1 MSTIIKNIG
10 KGNKLNSE
18 ANLPIWTKGRKHQG
32 YQTIISCN
40 PRKWKRT
47 RTHLWRRQR
56 RRLRQF
62 SEEML
67 QSSGGNRTV
76 YPMHRQASAVSLPMC
91 FLQRFNYSL
100 LPASRFR
107 IGNRTDGHCRE
118 VRANDT
124 GHQGTRQQGKVAA
137 CSFLI
142 CSLTKH
148 EIMQDEMGGT
158 HRMFEGDGMYS
169 DCCQCILID
178 VYVFLL
184 FVHVFLSL
192 SMYSYCCLCIL
203 RRGCPG
209 WGFSVLFPQL

>member
-1 MSTIIKNIG
+1 
-10 KGNKLNSE
+10 
-18 ANLPIWTKGRKHQG
+18 
-32 YQTIISCN
+32 
-40 PRKWKRT
+40 
-47 RTHLWRRQR
+47 
-56 RRLRQF
+56 
-62 SEEML
+62 ML
-67 QSSGGNRTV
+67 QSSSGNRTV

-107 IGNRTDGHCRE
+107 IGNRTDGHCTE

-158 HRMFEGDGMYS
+158 HRMFEGDDMYS
-169 DCCQCILID
+169 YCCLRILIVRPCILIV
-178 VYVFLL
+178 VYLFLL

-192 SMYSYCCLCIL
+192 STYSYFVYVFLDAATLAEVSPC
-203 RRGCPG
+203 
-209 WGFSVLFPQL
+209 FSLSCKANARV